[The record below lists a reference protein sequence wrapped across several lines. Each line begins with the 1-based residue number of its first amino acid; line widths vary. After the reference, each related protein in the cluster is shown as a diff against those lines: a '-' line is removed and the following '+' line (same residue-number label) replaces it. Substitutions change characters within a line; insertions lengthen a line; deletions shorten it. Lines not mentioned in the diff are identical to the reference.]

1 MTPGEREI
9 YDRIPEFC
17 ALAGVSLPQR
27 RASVEVSETMRLNA
41 AGGPVLGLWEGAEH
55 RIVIRRDRLS
65 GLAGFA
71 ATFLHEVGH
80 MASGTSEGTIDFEN
94 ELSRLLGLAAAV
106 AFGRSERAQ

>member
-1 MTPGEREI
+1 MPLEVRSWACGRERST
-9 YDRIPEFC
+9 
-17 ALAGVSLPQR
+17 GS
-27 RASVEVSETMRLNA
+27 SSA
-41 AGGPVLGLWEGAEH
+41 ATG
-55 RIVIRRDRLS
+55 S